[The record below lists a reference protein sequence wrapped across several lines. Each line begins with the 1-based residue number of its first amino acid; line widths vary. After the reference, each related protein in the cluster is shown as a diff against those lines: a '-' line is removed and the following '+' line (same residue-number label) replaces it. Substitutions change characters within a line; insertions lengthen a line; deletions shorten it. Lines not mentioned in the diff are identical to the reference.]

1 MLKGHRIV
9 IAIAMALAGLHPGG
23 LAYANDC
30 SQGSR
35 TSGDCPSIESDV
47 GPDSV
52 TLDGTLTTPG
62 SPGSSSGGTTGGST
76 GGTPGSS
83 SGGGSNAPSASTPWT
98 PPPPRAPVLG
108 TPECPVIVA
117 GRCRG
122 SSPPR
127 NPPVV
132 GVPVQPGAPSTEAP
146 TPPSSVSELA
156 QFRPQPSSFVLEP
169 GLWSLPRLSTN
180 MYATARTHSVAGE
193 LLGWPIE
200 VRFTPRSFRWVYG
213 DGATATTSTRGA
225 TWGAQQFSPTAT
237 AHIYREPGVYV
248 VGLSIDYSVAYR
260 FIGGA
265 YTSVSGRVT
274 QTVTPQQLTVLRV
287 SPVLVDRGCEVGA
300 LRTGRC

>member
-1 MLKGHRIV
+1 MLNGQRMFIAFTIV
-9 IAIAMALAGLHPGG
+9 LAGLHPTG
-23 LAYANDC
+23 LASASEC

-52 TLDGTLTTPG
+52 TIGGSLT
-62 SPGSSSGGTTGGST
+62 SPGSS
-76 GGTPGSS
+76 GSS
-83 SGGGSNAPSASTPWT
+83 SDGSPGLPAGTVTTSPSAGNTWT

-127 NPPVV
+127 TPPLVV
-132 GVPVQPGAPSTEAP
+132 APGQPGAPSVVAP
-146 TPPSSVSELA
+146 TPPSTVSDLA
-156 QFRPQPSSFVLEP
+156 RFRPQPSSFVLEP

-213 DGATATTSTRGA
+213 DGSGATTSTRGA
-225 TWGAQQFSPTAT
+225 TWGSQQFSAT
-237 AHIYREPGVYV
+237 TTSHIYREPGTFL

-260 FIGGA
+260 FVGGA
-265 YTSVSGRVT
+265 FTSVSGRVT
-274 QTVTPQQLTVLRV
+274 QTLGSQQLTVLRV
-287 SPVLVDRGCEVGA
+287 SPVLVDQGCEVGS
-300 LRTGRC
+300 LRAGRC